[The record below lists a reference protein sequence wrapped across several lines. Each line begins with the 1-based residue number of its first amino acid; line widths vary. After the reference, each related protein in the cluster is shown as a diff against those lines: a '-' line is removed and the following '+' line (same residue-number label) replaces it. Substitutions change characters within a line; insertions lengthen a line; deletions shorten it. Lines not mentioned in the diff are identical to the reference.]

1 MELIRK
7 IYSTI
12 MKRFNI
18 LCFLVILLFATNM
31 VNGQNS
37 CANTLYEANK
47 SYEAGDFAKSVTQL
61 LPCLKSGFHKDQR
74 VEGYRLLALDY
85 IYLNQPQQADTAVK
99 NLLNNDNNYKL
110 FPLYLNDPAGLT
122 KIINTYDVTPL
133 FTIEVPLIGIN
144 FANVNLTSNKAV
156 TNSSASYQPLTGIHF
171 GLEGDYDI
179 WKDLH
184 ISAGIMWMGIS
195 YEHDFDSVAGWKQK
209 YTENLN
215 YVHVPVSARY
225 YFMKPDAPL
234 RPYVEAGASFDFL
247 ASASANIVNTD
258 NTTGN
263 TNSTSLNPIS
273 RRNSENTSILYGVG
287 FNYRA
292 AIGWFTFN
300 ARYMLGLSPIVNPNN
315 RYNNIDFIFNYQYV
329 DDDFKL
335 NNWQFTVGYVFPV
348 LFKVQKVK
356 QVE

>member
-1 MELIRK
+1 M
-7 IYSTI
+7 TM
-12 MKRFNI
+12 MKKFNI
-18 LCFLVILLFATNM
+18 IIVLAFLLLASKFS
-31 VNGQNS
+31 NGQSN

-47 SYEAGDFAKSVTQL
+47 SYEAGDFAKSVSQL

-110 FPLYLNDPAGLT
+110 FPLYLNDPASLT
-122 KIINTYDVTPL
+122 KIIDTYDVTPL
-133 FTIEVPLIGIN
+133 FNLTVPLIGIN

-156 TNSSASYQPLTGIHF
+156 TNSAASYQPLIGVQF
-171 GLEGDYDI
+171 GVEGDYTI
-179 WKDLH
+179 WRDLH
-184 ISAGIMWMGIS
+184 VTAGVMWMS
-195 YEHDFDSVAGWKQK
+195 CRYEHDFDSVAGWKQQ

-225 YFMKPDAPL
+225 YFLKTDAPL
-234 RPYVEAGASFDFL
+234 RPYIEAGASFDFL
-247 ASASANIVNTD
+247 ASASADIVNTD

-273 RRNSENTSILYGVG
+273 RRNNENTSILYGVG

-300 ARYMLGLSPIVNPNN
+300 ARYLLGLSPIVNAAN
-315 RYNNIDFIFNYQYV
+315 RYNDVDFIFNYQYV

-335 NNWQFTVGYVFPV
+335 NNWQFTVGYTFPI
-348 LFKVQKVK
+348 LFKVTKNRNTSN
-356 QVE
+356 